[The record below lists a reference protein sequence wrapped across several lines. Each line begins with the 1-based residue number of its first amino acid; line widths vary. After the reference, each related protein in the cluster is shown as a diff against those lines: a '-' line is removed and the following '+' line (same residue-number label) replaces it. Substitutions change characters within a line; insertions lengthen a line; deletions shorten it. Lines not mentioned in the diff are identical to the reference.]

1 MDRLFFDTNVILDV
15 LEQRAPWFPDA
26 LACMSLVKSGQCIG
40 AMTALSLSDIAYIQ
54 RGIPVSK
61 IYCAFEQLGEFLQ
74 IAPLDQS
81 CVQLALSRQMADIE
95 DGFQFQAALAW
106 KASHFLTRN
115 TSDFAECAGLVLVTP
130 ADYVADQK

>member
-1 MDRLFFDTNVILDV
+1 MDRLFFDTSVILDV

-26 LACMSLVKSGQCIG
+26 LECMSLVRSGQCVG

-54 RGIPVSK
+54 RGTPVSK
-61 IYCAFEQLGEFLQ
+61 IYRAFEQLAKFLQ

-81 CVQLALSRQMADIE
+81 SVPLALSRQMADIE

-115 TSDFAECAGLVLVTP
+115 TSDFTKCEDLVLITP
-130 ADYVADQK
+130 TDYAANP